1 MQKFQSTAEKTTDDY
16 YFCCTLYR
24 QSTAWEA
31 GQPDSPNKPCAAT
44 AVFGEHTWDTKI
56 VAVTSRIGSKQ
67 TDTSLGTLPYTMCA
81 SATEE
86 S

>member
-1 MQKFQSTAEKTTDDY
+1 LLHSVQAIY
-16 YFCCTLYR
+16 GVR
-24 QSTAWEA
+24 EA
-31 GQPDSPNKPCAAT
+31 GQPDSPNKPCCAAT

-56 VAVTSRIGSKQ
+56 AVTSRIGSKQ